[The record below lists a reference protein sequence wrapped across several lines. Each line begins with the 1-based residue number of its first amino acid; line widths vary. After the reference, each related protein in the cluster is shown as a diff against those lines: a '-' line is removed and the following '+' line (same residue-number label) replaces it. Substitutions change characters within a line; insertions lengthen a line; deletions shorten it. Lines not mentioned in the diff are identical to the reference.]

1 MNDTPVAM
9 PGYVCDTETMQRW
22 LDKQGREDQGDVMS
36 RQVGGTHYQKAT
48 IQPWTIGL
56 DWGLDPWSMNVVK
69 YILRFPYK
77 NGVEDLEK
85 IKHYVEFLIENYDT
99 IKNEYYE

>member
-9 PGYVCDTETMQRW
+9 PCLGDYYKSLGC
-22 LDKQGREDQGDVMS
+22 EDQGDVMA
-36 RQVGGTHYQKAT
+36 RQVGGDHYHKGA

-56 DWGLDPWSMNVVK
+56 EWGLDPWSMNVVK

-85 IKHYVEFLIENYDT
+85 IKHYVEFLIENYDI

>member
-1 MNDTPVAM
+1 MSGYRPWDTPIAM
-9 PGYVCDTETMQRW
+9 PNVGC
-22 LDKQGREDQGDVMS
+22 EDQGDVMA
-36 RQVGGTHYQKAT
+36 RQVGGNHYQQGA

-85 IKHYVEFLIENYDT
+85 IKHYVEFLIENYDI
-99 IKNEYYE
+99 IKNEYYK

>member
-1 MNDTPVAM
+1 MSGDHNMYSTPVAM
-9 PGYVCDTETMQRW
+9 PTLGDYY
-22 LDKQGREDQGDVMS
+22 KSIGREDQGDVMA
-36 RQVGGTHYQKAT
+36 RQVGGDHYHKGA

-56 DWGLDPWSMNVVK
+56 EWGLDPWSMNVVK